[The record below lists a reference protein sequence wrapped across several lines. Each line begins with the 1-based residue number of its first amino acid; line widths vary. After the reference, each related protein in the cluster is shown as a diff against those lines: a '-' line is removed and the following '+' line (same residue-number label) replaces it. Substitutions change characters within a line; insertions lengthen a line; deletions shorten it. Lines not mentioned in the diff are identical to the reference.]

1 MPSFNFPSNPTNGMT
16 VKNNTT
22 GVSYS
27 WDKESNSW
35 NIVRTNVND
44 ALDNVTTAL
53 VSLTGP
59 MGNKDV

>member
-1 MPSFNFPSNPTNGMT
+1 MI
-16 VKNNTT
+16 VKNNAT
-22 GVSYS
+22 GVSYK
-27 WDKESNSW
+27 WEKESNSW

-59 MGNKDV
+59 LGNKNV